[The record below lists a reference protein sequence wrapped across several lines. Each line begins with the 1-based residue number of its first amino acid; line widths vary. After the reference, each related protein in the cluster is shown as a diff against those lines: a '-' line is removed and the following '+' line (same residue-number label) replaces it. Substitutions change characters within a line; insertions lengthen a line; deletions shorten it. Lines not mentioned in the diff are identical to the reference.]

1 MSKNNDNLRN
11 EDVVLKTKEPFS
23 RTNILATV
31 MICILGV
38 LAIVTIIMAIVPKS
52 YAVHLSDNNPHYI
65 FIYEGSSTPAT
76 TLFADEH
83 KEDYDKLLSAYEKS
97 FKQSSLSALFQKEL
111 FNKIE
116 YDYLGTNDKT
126 LSNIVTSNDYV
137 LGFVYSQ
144 EQTLYRN
151 GDPYVC
157 EELKY
162 LSQYKDGVVKF
173 KKVWITVNNENGVNT
188 VNFYF
193 QRLASEGGSE
203 SSYAILQI
211 TTKGL
216 QENLFNTIEEILK

>member
-1 MSKNNDNLRN
+1 MSKNNDNLSN

-31 MICILGV
+31 MICILGI

-52 YAVHLSDNNPHYI
+52 YAVHLSDNDPNYI
-65 FIYEGSSTPAT
+65 TIYEGSSTLAT

-111 FNKIE
+111 SNKIE
-116 YDYLGTNDKT
+116 YNYLGNRKT

-193 QRLASEGGSE
+193 QRLASEGSSE
-203 SSYAILQI
+203 SSEAILQI